1 MRRERPRPGMSS
13 RPSAV
18 PVCVVLLTVLMAGC
32 VGTMGVSEVTRNY
45 WREDLGRL
53 TPATLESGVQ
63 LIVQKHSFRLNR
75 REQSVQELYY
85 ESNWVEREVVAEEEV
100 RGVSNA
106 RNRFVLRGRALEP
119 EFGGGAVYRIT
130 WELQNEVTSRDR
142 VGRGWHPAPLP
153 GSVKEDFRQVYADLF
168 MEVRT
173 GVKR

>member
-1 MRRERPRPGMSS
+1 MRREQPRPGMRS
-13 RPSAV
+13 RPSAA
-18 PVCVVLLTVLMAGC
+18 PVCVVLLAVLMAGC
-32 VGTMGVSEVTRNY
+32 VGAMGVSEVARNY
-45 WREDLGRL
+45 WREDMGRI
-53 TPATLESGVQ
+53 TPATLDAGVRM
-63 LIVQKHSFRLNR
+63 IIQKHSFRLDR

-119 EFGGGAVYRIT
+119 ELGGGAVYRIT

-142 VGRGWHPAPLP
+142 VDRGWHPGPLP
-153 GSVKEDFRQVYADLF
+153 ESVREDFQQVYADLF